1 MRIDL
6 HTMASSHS
14 RITHIVKSS
23 QVKSVYL
30 SGESEQ
36 LDVVSEQD
44 VHSHQHRHVLEL

>member
-6 HTMASSHS
+6 HIMASSYS

-23 QVKSVYL
+23 QVSRYL